1 MINFFRKTRKKMAD
15 DNRPLK
21 YLRYAIGEII
31 LVVIGILIAL
41 QINNWNENKK
51 THRIQQNNLQLIKAE
66 MTNNL
71 QAVAVAKKDLSRTIA
86 SSRDLINLIN
96 THNNLKNIEER
107 ELSSLIAGL
116 VRDDV
121 QAFLENGA
129 MNQLIAS
136 DGLKNIENDSIRNI
150 LASWQSKTSYVR
162 LQEQHI
168 FSSQSRIREYMT
180 TNGNMKVLFEEIG
193 LSQRMEL
200 ENSIVKVSNKHLL
213 KDKKLENT
221 TLILIVTGE
230 TLQEKVYPKF
240 ENEIRSIIGLIDQE
254 LEVN

>member
-1 MINFFRKTRKKMAD
+1 MAD

-21 YLRYAIGEII
+21 YLRYAIGEIV

-41 QINNWNENKK
+41 QINNWNENTK
-51 THRIQQNNLQLIKAE
+51 THRIQQNNLRLIKVE

-71 QAVAVAKKDLSRTIA
+71 QAVAEAKEDLSRTIA
-86 SSRDLINLIN
+86 SCRDLINLIN
-96 THNNLKNIEER
+96 TPKDLKNIEER

-150 LASWQSKTSYVR
+150 LASWRSKTSYVR

-168 FSSQSRIREYMT
+168 FNSQSRIREYMT
-180 TNGNMKVLFEEIG
+180 TNGNMKALFEEIG

-254 LEVN
+254 LEIN

>member
-1 MINFFRKTRKKMAD
+1 MAD

-21 YLRYAIGEII
+21 YLRYAIGEIV

-41 QINNWNENKK
+41 QINNWNENTK
-51 THRIQQNNLQLIKAE
+51 THRNQQNNLQLIKVE

-71 QAVAVAKKDLSRTIA
+71 LAVAEAKKDLSRTIA
-86 SSRDLINLIN
+86 SCRDLINLIN
-96 THNNLKNIEER
+96 THNNLKNIEEQ
-107 ELSSLIAGL
+107 ELASLISGL

-162 LQEQHI
+162 LQEQHV
-168 FSSQSRIREYMT
+168 FNSQSRIREYLVT
-180 TNGNMKVLFEEIG
+180 VGNLKALFEEIE
-193 LSQRMEL
+193 LSQKMEL
-200 ENSIVKVSNKHLL
+200 KNSLTKGTNKNLLKEKEWENSI
-213 KDKKLENT
+213 
-221 TLILIVTGE
+221 LILIVTGAS
-230 TLQEKVYPKF
+230 LQDKIYPEF
-240 ENEIRSIIGLIDQE
+240 ENEIRSVIDLIDQE
-254 LEVN
+254 LEIN

>member
-1 MINFFRKTRKKMAD
+1 MIKFFRKIRYDLLEKNKTG
-15 DNRPLK
+15 K
-21 YLRYAIGEII
+21 YFKYAIGEII

-41 QINNWNENKK
+41 SINNWNENAK
-51 THRIQQNNLQLIKAE
+51 THRNQRNNLQLIKVE
-66 MTNNL
+66 MINNL
-71 QAVAVAKKDLSRTIA
+71 QAVVEAKKDLSRTIA

-96 THNNLKNIEER
+96 THNNLKNIEEP

-116 VRDDV
+116 LRDDV

-168 FSSQSRIREYMT
+168 FSSQSKIREYMT
-180 TNGNMKVLFEEIG
+180 ANGNMKVIFEGVG

-200 ENSIVKVSNKHLL
+200 ENSLVKVSNKHLL
-213 KDKKLENT
+213 KDKELENS
-221 TLILIVTGE
+221 TLILLVTGG
-230 TLQEKVYPKF
+230 TLQEKVYPEF

-254 LEVN
+254 LEIN